1 MSLGSHKT
9 GGMGTDHTL
18 PFSRDTAVLANTSK
32 VGTRAGVGDKESGI
46 PKPVSCRGGERHPMP
61 LSGYS
66 SPTGAGVSLSM
77 Q

>member
-9 GGMGTDHTL
+9 GGMGTDHTPAL
-18 PFSRDTAVLANTSK
+18 FQRHTSK

-46 PKPVSCRGGERHPMP
+46 PKPVSCRGRERHPMP